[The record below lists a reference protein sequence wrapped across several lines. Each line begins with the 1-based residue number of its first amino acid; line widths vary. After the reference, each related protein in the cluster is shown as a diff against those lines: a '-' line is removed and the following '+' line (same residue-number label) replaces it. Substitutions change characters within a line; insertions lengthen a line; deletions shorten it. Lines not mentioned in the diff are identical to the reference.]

1 MGNETSIIKY
11 KFNKKTKSKMKLI
24 TNFLL
29 LFVTVFFFNC
39 SSTQEQ
45 LLEINGKTVGVDT
58 KSIILINAGQ
68 YPDSDSLIKIPV
80 KDGKF
85 YYKAKLDFP
94 QYVELCLG
102 ESFMPLFLTNEK
114 INVTIHSEEEFDKNV
129 VEGGELN
136 AQYQK
141 YKVDNDHKFSSR
153 IETLLDSMGL
163 LSKSDQLLS
172 EKAKPLFAELRKP
185 GKPEDKVFI
194 RKKIRDLKD
203 SNQHLSSKAQTID
216 NKLKL
221 LYKKQKEFQ
230 QEYIENNPSIVSYFF
245 FIQDLMYH
253 KERVDINIAKKNLQ
267 LLSDANPNH
276 PYNTLAYNL
285 TKAIDNIK
293 VGKKYVDFSAP
304 DLNGDKIKL
313 SEKIE
318 NKIALLD
325 LWATWCGPC
334 IVKSRTM
341 VPVYNDFKDK
351 GFTIIGVAGERENTD
366 KFVRFL
372 EKEKWPWL
380 NLVEVD
386 DQNNIWQKYNIAGSG
401 GGIFLID
408 ENGLILA
415 KDPTAE
421 EVRKVLESRLN

>member
-1 MGNETSIIKY
+1 
-11 KFNKKTKSKMKLI
+11 MKLI

-58 KSIILINAGQ
+58 KSIILVKAGQ
-68 YPDSDSLIKIPV
+68 YIDSDSLIEIPV
-80 KDGKF
+80 KDGEF
-85 YYKAKLDFP
+85 YYKAKLDYP
-94 QYVELCLG
+94 QCVELYLG
-102 ESFMPLFLTNEK
+102 EAKNIGGRFMPLFLTNEK
-114 INVTIHSEEEFDKNV
+114 IDLTIYAEKEFDKNV

-141 YKVDNDHKFSSR
+141 YKVDNIFISKLN
-153 IETLLDSMGL
+153 TLHDSMAL
-163 LSKSDQLLS
+163 LLQTDQFHSDQ
-172 EKAKPLFAELRKP
+172 AKQLNAAKRKP
-185 GKPEDKVFI
+185 ENREDKVI
-194 RKKIRDLKD
+194 IQQKINDLKE
-203 SNQHLSSKAQTID
+203 SNQYLSTKAQIID

-221 LYKKQKEFQ
+221 YNKKQKEFQ
-230 QEYIENNPSIVSYFF
+230 QDYIEKNPSIVSYFF

-293 VGKKYVDFSAP
+293 VGKKYVDFTAP
-304 DLNGDKIKL
+304 DLNGNNIKL

-351 GFTIIGVAGERENTD
+351 GFTIIGVAGERKNTD
-366 KFVRFL
+366 KFIRFL

-386 DQNNIWQKYNIAGSG
+386 DQNNIWQKYNIDGSG

-408 ENGLILA
+408 ENGVILV